1 MSVLSFVALD
11 FFLISDRTGN
21 LQTPTCQCFLTFWRL
36 HDESKIINGLIYN
49 KDNPELQ
56 PQTINSYCI
65 FILEREVANTQFT
78 AELQRTFNNLTIWNL
93 ELLKCLCLV
102 EHSSQTFFV
111 IMPFMCLWDIMPF
124 NLISSVEKDQS
135 GVWDNAEN
143 VTLHVCVFN

>member
-65 FILEREVANTQFT
+65 FILERKVANTQFT

-111 IMPFMCLWDIMPF
+111 IMPFVFVRHHAIQLDFISRKRSKWSMGQCWKCHITCMCF
-124 NLISSVEKDQS
+124 
-135 GVWDNAEN
+135 
-143 VTLHVCVFN
+143 